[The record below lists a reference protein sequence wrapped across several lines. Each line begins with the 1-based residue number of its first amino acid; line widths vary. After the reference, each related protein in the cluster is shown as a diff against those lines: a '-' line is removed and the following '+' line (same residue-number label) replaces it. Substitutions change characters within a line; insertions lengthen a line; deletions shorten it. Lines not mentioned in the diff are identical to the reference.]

1 MAETLLLRLPRATDE
16 AASWL
21 IVDARGAPV
30 GPPQSGPLNL
40 AAARV
45 AGRRVCV
52 LAPGA
57 DVLLAEPDL
66 PPKAGAKL
74 AQLVPYALEEHLA
87 DSIEELHFA
96 IGKRSTESAR
106 VRVAVVAR
114 ALLNEWLATLRAAGI
129 VPDAVYADSD
139 LLPLNPGQAVALM
152 EADAVFVRAPGASP
166 VTLPA
171 DALGQAL
178 EIAQSG
184 ADTASG
190 ARGLILYTGAAEWQQ
205 HAAQVEAVR
214 AHFDGIK
221 VQLLTGG
228 PLALFA
234 QQLPAG
240 TAINLLQGEYAPES
254 GRAVGWQA
262 WRVAALLL
270 AGLVALH
277 VIGKA
282 TQLHFL
288 KTRERQ
294 VDASI
299 RDAVRTAMP
308 GEPNLLDARKRME
321 QRLAV
326 ARGAGSGLLP
336 ALQALA
342 QAGAVAPGTSLQS
355 VNFKNG
361 SVEMKLSAPDAS
373 SLDHLSQALR
383 SNGWRADLLG
393 GTNNGQGYE
402 GRIQVHANGG

>member
-45 AGRRVCV
+45 AGRRVCILV
-52 LAPGA
+52 PGA

-87 DSIEELHFA
+87 DSIEDLHFA
-96 IGKRSTESAR
+96 IGRRSAESAR

-129 VPDAVYADSD
+129 VPDALYADSD
-139 LLPLNPGQAVALM
+139 LLPQNPGQAVALM

-171 DALGQAL
+171 DALAQAL

-190 ARGLILYTGAAEWQQ
+190 ARGLILYTGAAEWHA

-234 QQLPAG
+234 QQLPSGAP
-240 TAINLLQGEYAPES
+240 INLLQGEYAPEG
-254 GRAVGWQA
+254 GRTVGWQA

-277 VIGKA
+277 VSGKA

-288 KTRERQ
+288 KNRERQ

-299 RDAVRTAMP
+299 REAVRTALP
-308 GEPNLLDARKRME
+308 GEPNLLDARRRME

-326 ARGAGSGLLP
+326 ARGASGGLLP

-383 SNGWRADLLG
+383 SNGWQADLLG
-393 GTNNGQGYE
+393 GTNSGQGYE
-402 GRIQVHANGG
+402 GRIQVHGDGG